1 MKKTIYIVGINLCVL
16 LVLLVSIEMV
26 SRLVIPQENIAP
38 LFGDQ
43 KLRTRDRP
51 FVQFHETRGFALKP
65 GFSNGFYSVN
75 SKGFRG
81 KDVFI
86 SPDKTTILALGE
98 STTFGWGVKDDEKI
112 GRASCRERVCH
123 YV

>member
-51 FVQFHETRGFALKP
+51 FVQ
-65 GFSNGFYSVN
+65 
-75 SKGFRG
+75 
-81 KDVFI
+81 
-86 SPDKTTILALGE
+86 
-98 STTFGWGVKDDEKI
+98 
-112 GRASCRERVCH
+112 
-123 YV
+123 